1 MMTPAQQLTR
11 AAATLDALR
20 IAIHA
25 VPPRDE
31 NETAADYGRRLREW
45 GWSQSTLAKLAGAVM
60 CAASDEID
68 LPVQAVEPSRNVTKG
83 RPIIGD
89 RPMTAAE
96 RQQRHRASQQED
108 A

>member
-1 MMTPAQQLTR
+1 MSAQLSR
-11 AAATLDALR
+11 AAATLGALR

-45 GWSQSTLAKLAGAVM
+45 GWQQSTLGKLAGGIM

-68 LPVQAVEPSRNVTKG
+68 LPEQAVEPVLDMR
-83 RPIIGD
+83 
-89 RPMTAAE
+89 RPMKLL
-96 RQQRHRASQQED
+96 
-108 A
+108 